1 VKYSKILI
9 FLGICCVAGLLLVF
23 GVRLQAQNKTK
34 VESIAVNTN
43 EMQPRAAQRMEQ
55 FRNRQQGSNLET
67 QLPQQASRW
76 GGQQRS
82 TSSDSKDSSDFYKV
96 IVDNNIFR
104 PLGWRPPN
112 REPQYTLIG
121 TAINPNG
128 TRVEAFI
135 SEERSND
142 FYIVGVGDKVG
153 DAIVKEIQQKK
164 VTLDKNGETITLR
177 KGNMQFLKSGG
188 SRRSSPSRSESSN
201 RDESNNKGG
210 SSKSFD
216 KEAAM
221 RKAKEEAMKKAQ
233 EMRGKFKGVPPE
245 HREQI
250 IRQLKER
257 GILKGNSKVI
267 VTFD

>member
-9 FLGICCVAGLLLVF
+9 FLGIGCVVGLLLVF
-23 GVRLQAQNKTK
+23 GVRLQAQNASKK
-34 VESIAVNTN
+34 EIIIAKAN
-43 EMQPRAAQRMEQ
+43 EMKTQAAPQIVK
-55 FRNRQQGSNLET
+55 FRN
-67 QLPQQASRW
+67 LPQGANW
-76 GGQQRS
+76 GVRERLRS
-82 TSSDSKDSSDFYKV
+82 AESDSSDFYKV

>member
-177 KGNMQFLKSGG
+177 KGNMQFLKSGN
-188 SRRSSPSRSESSN
+188 SRRSSSRSESANQNESKESSN
-201 RDESNNKGG
+201 
-210 SSKSFD
+210 SSD

-221 RKAKEEAMKKAQ
+221 KNAQKNAEKKMREEWMKRAQ
-233 EMRGKFKGVPPE
+233 EMRRRFEGAS
-245 HREQI
+245 REQ
-250 IRQLKER
+250 RSRMMREFGGRR
-257 GILKGNSKVI
+257 GRGR
-267 VTFD
+267 

>member
-1 VKYSKILI
+1 MKYSKILT
-9 FLGICCVAGLLLVF
+9 FLGIGCVAGLLFVF
-23 GVRLQAQNKTK
+23 GIKIQAQNANKKEIIIAK
-34 VESIAVNTN
+34 VN
-43 EMQPRAAQRMEQ
+43 EMKTQAAPHIAK
-55 FRNRQQGSNLET
+55 FPNRQQGAN
-67 QLPQQASRW
+67 W
-76 GGQQRS
+76 GERGRLRS
-82 TSSDSKDSSDFYKV
+82 TGSDNSDFYKV
-96 IVDNNIFR
+96 IIDNNIFR

-135 SEERSND
+135 SEERSNN
-142 FYIVGVGDKVG
+142 FYIVSVGEKVG
-153 DAIVKEIQQKK
+153 DAVVQEIQQKK
-164 VTLDKNGETITLR
+164 VTLDKNGEMITLR

-188 SRRSSPSRSESSN
+188 SRRSSPSRSASTN
-201 RDESNNKGG
+201 RNESNNKDS

-233 EMRGKFKGVPPE
+233 EMRGKFQNIPPGD
-245 HREQI
+245 REKI
-250 IRQLKER
+250 MRELKER
-257 GILKGNSKVI
+257 GVFKGKGGEVVT

>member
-1 VKYSKILI
+1 MKYSKILT
-9 FLGICCVAGLLLVF
+9 FLGIGCVAGLLLVY
-23 GVRLQAQNKTK
+23 GVKLQAQNANKK
-34 VESIAVNTN
+34 EIIIAKAN
-43 EMQPRAAQRMEQ
+43 EMKTQAAPQIVQFRTLPQGVNWEAQR
-55 FRNRQQGSNLET
+55 S
-67 QLPQQASRW
+67 SR
-76 GGQQRS
+76 S
-82 TSSDSKDSSDFYKV
+82 KKSDNSDFYKV
-96 IVDNNIFR
+96 IIDNNIFR

-112 REPQYTLIG
+112 REPQYMLIG
-121 TAINPNG
+121 AAINPNG
-128 TRVEAFI
+128 TRMEAFI
-135 SEERSND
+135 SEERSNE
-142 FYIVGVGDKVG
+142 FYIVGIGDKVG

-201 RDESNNKGG
+201 RNESYNRES

-233 EMRGKFKGVPPE
+233 EMRGKFQNVPPE
-245 HREQI
+245 VRKQI
-250 IRQLKER
+250 MSQLKER
-257 GILKGNSKVI
+257 GVFKGKGGEVVT

>member
-1 VKYSKILI
+1 MKYSRILI
-9 FLGICCVAGLLLVF
+9 FLGIICVVGLLLVF
-23 GVRLQAQNKTK
+23 GVRLQAQNASKK
-34 VESIAVNTN
+34 EIIIAKAN
-43 EMQPRAAQRMEQ
+43 EMKTQAAPRTIQ
-55 FRNRQQGSNLET
+55 FRNLQQGANWGVRGR
-67 QLPQQASRW
+67 SR
-76 GGQQRS
+76 S
-82 TSSDSKDSSDFYKV
+82 AESDSSDFYKV

-201 RDESNNKGG
+201 RDESNKGG

>member
-1 VKYSKILI
+1 MKYSKILAL
-9 FLGICCVAGLLLVF
+9 LGIGCVAGLLLVF
-23 GVRLQAQNKTK
+23 GVKIQAQNANKKETI
-34 VESIAVNTN
+34 IAKAN
-43 EMQPRAAQRMEQ
+43 EMKTQAVPHIVK
-55 FRNRQQGSNLET
+55 FPNRQQGAN
-67 QLPQQASRW
+67 W
-76 GGQQRS
+76 GERGHLRS
-82 TSSDSKDSSDFYKV
+82 TESDNSDFYKV
-96 IVDNNIFR
+96 IIDNNIFR

-121 TAINPNG
+121 TAIDPNG
-128 TRVEAFI
+128 SRVEAFI
-135 SEERSND
+135 SEERSNG

-188 SRRSSPSRSESSN
+188 SRRSSPSRSASTN
-201 RDESNNKGG
+201 RNESNNKGS

-233 EMRGKFKGVPPE
+233 EMRGKFQNIPPGD
-245 HREQI
+245 REKI
-250 IRQLKER
+250 IRELKER
-257 GILKGNSKVI
+257 GVFKGNSKVI
-267 VTFD
+267 VTFDK